1 MNRVDNLRSW
11 GVALLLV
18 GWIAR
23 YVCAQL
29 KSEPKDPSWT
39 SYLMSRVKRIGS
51 RFSSFAIH
59 VGVFLLLITIW

>member
-1 MNRVDNLRSW
+1 MPYPGILNKNRDRMNRVDNLRSW

-29 KSEPKDPSWT
+29 KSEPKDPS
-39 SYLMSRVKRIGS
+39 
-51 RFSSFAIH
+51 FSSFAIH